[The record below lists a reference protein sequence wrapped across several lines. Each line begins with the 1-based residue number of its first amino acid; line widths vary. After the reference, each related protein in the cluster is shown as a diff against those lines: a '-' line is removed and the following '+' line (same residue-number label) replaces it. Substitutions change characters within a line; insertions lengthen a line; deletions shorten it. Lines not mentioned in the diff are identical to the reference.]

1 MTKPHSLRRKSKR
14 IAVRLKSETEEH
26 LFGGFDD
33 GAPPAAVSGGGG
45 GGGGD
50 LACLNDI
57 STDLHHQAMRA
68 ERDAMVA
75 AGLAPASLTDLE
87 ASNFFLHANGSGP
100 NAGMGMVIDRGK
112 EDARA
117 HQRARSPLLQENNH
131 VEMKEYEAAAA
142 RTPTY
147 TRVTSK
153 KDLPP
158 PPPRQKSGSL
168 ERHSAARQK
177 KETSPT
183 KSQGGERH
191 SHHYHN
197 HRHHHLQIY
206 QPPQHQ
212 LTSVP
217 PESPAAAAAA
227 VPVTSASADSLVGTV
242 ELHLDKSESV
252 TNEKQGAKR
261 RAAAAASSSSSNR
274 HEKEQCNKSAND
286 RRRHVRSN
294 RRSHGNEFGEN
305 CGEITTA
312 AELDA
317 TKIHKGP
324 CQNGCATE
332 NVNHVIYQPK

>member
-1 MTKPHSLRRKSKR
+1 M
-14 IAVRLKSETEEH
+14 RLKSETEEH

-33 GAPPAAVSGGGG
+33 GAPPAAVSGGGGG

-131 VEMKEYEAAAA
+131 VEMKEYEAAA

-312 AELDA
+312 AQLDA

>member
-14 IAVRLKSETEEH
+14 ITVRLKSETEEH

-33 GAPPAAVSGGGG
+33 GAPPAAVSGG

-117 HQRARSPLLQENNH
+117 HQRARSPLMQSNTN
-131 VEMKEYEAAAA
+131 VEMKEYEAAK
-142 RTPTY
+142 TPTY

-153 KDLPP
+153 KDMPP

-191 SHHYHN
+191 SHHPHHYHN

-217 PESPAAAAAA
+217 PESPAAA

-261 RAAAAASSSSSNR
+261 RAAAAAAAAASSNR
-274 HEKEQCNKSAND
+274 HEKEQSNKSTND

-294 RRSHGNEFGEN
+294 RRSHGSEFGEN
-305 CGEITTA
+305 CGEIATA
-312 AELDA
+312 ALLDA
-317 TKIHKGP
+317 TKVHKEP
-324 CQNGCATE
+324 CENGGATDQ
-332 NVNHVIYQPK
+332 VNHVIYQPK